1 MKSWIHY
8 LPLITTLFSLL
19 FTWSMYRHW
28 REKPDAKYLLW
39 WTVGVFF
46 FGVGTFTESIT
57 TLFGWKEWV
66 FKSWYITGALLGG
79 APLAQGTFYLL
90 FSDRAGNITAILLS
104 SLVVTASVF
113 IVLSPVQYDLVESH
127 RLSETVLGWQWVRLF
142 SPFINIYAF
151 IFLVGGAAWSA

>member
-28 REKPDAKYLLW
+28 REKPDTKYLLW

-66 FKSWYITGALLGG
+66 FKSWYITGALHIRFP
-79 APLAQGTFYLL
+79 AHRQTSPKSAHT
-90 FSDRAGNITAILLS
+90 S
-104 SLVVTASVF
+104 SLFAL
-113 IVLSPVQYDLVESH
+113 I
-127 RLSETVLGWQWVRLF
+127 TVNG
-142 SPFINIYAF
+142 
-151 IFLVGGAAWSA
+151 